1 MDPPGRGADAGRQGE
16 EVGVAGME
24 IHDRSDVLD
33 VRNAIVS
40 NSRFD
45 DVNLSNTQFHKVDL
59 SAAVVEDAN
68 LSDAFFS
75 NVNMSNLK
83 IENAEVAGMMI
94 NGIRLSDLF
103 QAYETAQTA
112 RGN

>member
-1 MDPPGRGADAGRQGE
+1 
-16 EVGVAGME
+16 ME

-45 DVNLSNTQFHKVDL
+45 DVNLSNTQFHKFDL
-59 SAAVVEDAN
+59 SAAVVDDAN
-68 LSDAFFS
+68 LSNAAFFS

-83 IENAEVAGMMI
+83 IENAEVAGMMV

>member
-1 MDPPGRGADAGRQGE
+1 
-16 EVGVAGME
+16 ME

-33 VRNAIVS
+33 VRNAVVS

-45 DVNLSNTQFHKVDL
+45 DVNLSNTRFHNVDL
-59 SAAVVEDAN
+59 SAAAVVEDAN
-68 LSDAFFS
+68 LSNALFS
-75 NVNMSNLK
+75 NVNLSNLN